1 MKIVAA
7 LLLAFLF
14 ADCQAQSDIKFA
26 SKGKSD
32 YQLSDAQ
39 EEFIDSVQRNA
50 FKYFLHEINPENGL
64 VKDRTASWSAASIA
78 AVGFAIPSYAVGAE
92 RNWITR
98 EEAAKMVNVIID
110 FFLNSRQDSVTS
122 ATGYKGFYYH
132 FLNMKTGK
140 RDYHCELSTV
150 DTGWLI
156 AGIIFARQ
164 YFNLNNEVENNIRA
178 NADAII
184 ERLDWNFFAMKTNDK
199 YNNSISMGWIPDKGL
214 HNMGWVG
221 YNEAIIL
228 YILAAGGNLE
238 NAKDAYRP
246 WIDSYEWD
254 EPYNGLAH
262 VIFPPMFGHQYSH
275 MFIDFRSMQDKYMKE
290 KGIDY
295 FENSRRAVLTQ
306 REYAIQN
313 PNKWKGYDSLCWGI
327 SACDGPGE
335 KFNYGDRKFLGYAGR
350 GTSGNK
356 NVFFDDGTLTP
367 TAVAGS
373 IVFAP
378 EICIP
383 TLMNIHSKYSKNGL
397 WSEYGLLDAFNPTLN
412 WFNPE
417 YIGID
422 QGPIIIMIENFRS
435 GLVWDYFM
443 KDPLIQKGLK
453 KLGFTQN

>member
-164 YFNLNNEVENNIRA
+164 YFNLNNEV
-178 NADAII
+178 
-184 ERLDWNFFAMKTNDK
+184 
-199 YNNSISMGWIPDKGL
+199 
-214 HNMGWVG
+214 
-221 YNEAIIL
+221 
-228 YILAAGGNLE
+228 
-238 NAKDAYRP
+238 
-246 WIDSYEWD
+246 
-254 EPYNGLAH
+254 
-262 VIFPPMFGHQYSH
+262 
-275 MFIDFRSMQDKYMKE
+275 
-290 KGIDY
+290 
-295 FENSRRAVLTQ
+295 
-306 REYAIQN
+306 
-313 PNKWKGYDSLCWGI
+313 
-327 SACDGPGE
+327 
-335 KFNYGDRKFLGYAGR
+335 
-350 GTSGNK
+350 
-356 NVFFDDGTLTP
+356 
-367 TAVAGS
+367 
-373 IVFAP
+373 
-378 EICIP
+378 
-383 TLMNIHSKYSKNGL
+383 
-397 WSEYGLLDAFNPTLN
+397 
-412 WFNPE
+412 
-417 YIGID
+417 
-422 QGPIIIMIENFRS
+422 
-435 GLVWDYFM
+435 
-443 KDPLIQKGLK
+443 
-453 KLGFTQN
+453 